1 MKAPNPHRH
10 PLKPQS
16 QKSLRKVVTPLP
28 KIVIAVPNQ
37 VMVTQAQN
45 AARALGV
52 DATILLESSHTVV
65 EAVQRERENGAVV
78 AIARGNHAH
87 LLLHNTDIPLIEIVL
102 SGQNMA
108 LLFSEAKKLCPEKAR
123 PRIGLVGFCNM
134 FGEVDTLAQV
144 LGIDVGTYFVSR
156 SDELSSAMEQAVREG
171 ADVII
176 GGEITMHHAAE
187 MGVRHLFLHSTQDS
201 IATAIATAKRM
212 LYAIEMEKHN
222 AAEFASLVNYSFD
235 AVLKLDAQGQVTF
248 SNYMAEKIFR
258 RTGDALHGLNIAQL
272 IDLASPAHPINA
284 AMRENRSAY
293 AIAVNAGKQALIA
306 NLAAINV
313 DSQNMGFILSLQ
325 EFKKIEELEEQ
336 IRKERYS
343 KGYVATQTFDNI
355 CSASPV
361 MNDVK
366 ETAMKYARY
375 DLPVLLMGDV
385 GVGKRALAE
394 CIHNASL
401 RKRSPFVAVDCGGL
415 SAQMQHDQFMGAS
428 DGRTKGAFEIA
439 HTGTL
444 LIEHVA
450 LLDEYCQYQLLN
462 VLKHGC
468 LAGLDGRMMLP
479 VDVRVICTTGRDLY
493 QRMREGR
500 FLEPLYCMLTQLE
513 LTLPPLSERAEDLPG
528 LLDMSI
534 EKYSTLYRKYVH
546 LTSDARELIYA
557 QHWGGNVLQLQLFCE
572 KLLLLADDK
581 LITAEFVARHLPRS
595 FAAAQPSA
603 APAPLVVHSA
613 EEAQLIELLERHGG
627 SRTLTAEA
635 LGISKTT
642 LWRRMKKY
650 GIAERYR

>member
-1 MKAPNPHRH
+1 M
-10 PLKPQS
+10 S
-16 QKSLRKVVTPLP
+16 

-37 VMVTQAQN
+37 MMVTQAQN
-45 AARALGV
+45 AAQALGV
-52 DATILLESSHTVV
+52 DAAILLESSYTVV
-65 EAVQRERENGAVV
+65 EAVRKAREDGAVV
-78 AIARGNHAH
+78 AIARGNHAN
-87 LLLHNTDIPLIEIVL
+87 LLMRETDIPVIEIVL

-108 LLFSEAKKLCPEKAR
+108 LLFAEAKKLCPDKAC
-123 PRIGLVGFCNM
+123 PRIGLIGFRNM

-144 LGIDVGTYFVSR
+144 LGLSVQTYAASHG
-156 SDELSSAMEQAVREG
+156 DELLTAVQQAVADG
-171 ADVII
+171 VDVII
-176 GGEITMHHAAE
+176 GGKITMDHAE
-187 MGVRHLFLHSTQDS
+187 ELGVKHLFLHSTQDS
-201 IATAIATAKRM
+201 VTTAVATAKRM
-212 LYAIEMEKHN
+212 LYAIELEKHN

-235 AVLKLDAQGQVTF
+235 AVLKLDAQGHVTF

-258 RTGDALHGLNIAQL
+258 RTGDALHGLNIS
-272 IDLASPAHPINA
+272 DLLDLSSPVHPVNT

-293 AIAVNAGKQALIA
+293 AVSVTAGNQALIA
-306 NLAAINV
+306 NLASINV
-313 DSQNMGFILSLQ
+313 DSQNVGFILSLQ

-343 KGYVATQTFDNI
+343 KGYVATHTFDQI
-355 CSASPV
+355 CSDSPA
-361 MNDVK
+361 MNEVK
-366 ETAMKYARY
+366 ETAAKYARY

-415 SAQMQHDQFMGAS
+415 SAQMQQTQFMGAP
-428 DGRTKGAFEIA
+428 DGRSKGAFEIA

-450 LLDEYCQYQLLN
+450 MLDEYCQYQLLN

-479 VDVRVICTTGRDLY
+479 VDIRVICTTGRDLY

-513 LTLPPLSERAEDLPG
+513 LLVPPLSERAEDLPG
-528 LLDMSI
+528 LLDQSI

-546 LTSDARELIYA
+546 LSSDAREMIYA

-581 LITAEFVARHLPRS
+581 LITGDFVARHLPRS
-595 FAAAQPSA
+595 FATAEPRSI
-603 APAPLVVHSA
+603 PAPLVVHST
-613 EEAQLIELLERHGG
+613 EEAQLIEALEKHGG
-627 SRTLTAEA
+627 NRALAAEA
-635 LGISKTT
+635 LGVSKTT
-642 LWRRMKKY
+642 LWRRMKKF
-650 GIAERYR
+650 GIAQKYR

>member
-1 MKAPNPHRH
+1 M
-10 PLKPQS
+10 
-16 QKSLRKVVTPLP
+16 P
-28 KIVIAVPNQ
+28 KIVITVPNQ
-37 VMVTQAQN
+37 MMVEQARN
-45 AARALGV
+45 AAQKLGV
-52 DATILLESSHTVV
+52 DVTILMESSHTVV
-65 EAVQRERENGAVV
+65 EAVKKAYEDGAAV
-78 AIARGNHAH
+78 AIARGNHAN
-87 LLLHNTDIPLIEIVL
+87 LLMRETDIPIIEIVL

-108 LLFSEAKKLCPEKAR
+108 LLFAEAKKLCQEKAH
-123 PRIGLVGFCNM
+123 PCIGLVGFRNM
-134 FGEVDTLAQV
+134 FSDVSTLPQV
-144 LGIDVGTYFVSR
+144 LDIEVKTYFVDR
-156 SDELSSAMEQAVREG
+156 SDELLFAMEQAVKDG
-171 ADVII
+171 VDIVI
-176 GGEITMHHAAE
+176 GGEITMHHASE

-201 IATAIATAKRM
+201 IETAISTAKRM
-212 LYAIEMEKHN
+212 LYAIDREKHN

-235 AVLKLDAQGQVTF
+235 AVLKLDAQGHVTF

-258 RTGDALHGLNIAQL
+258 RTGDALHGLNIAEL
-272 IDLASPAHPINA
+272 IDLSSPAHPINT
-284 AMRENRSAY
+284 AMRENRNAY
-293 AIAVNAGKQALIA
+293 AIAVKAGNQALIA

-313 DSQNMGFILSLQ
+313 DSQNVGFILSLQ

-355 CSASPV
+355 CSVSPA
-361 MNDVK
+361 MDNVK

-415 SAQMQHDQFMGAS
+415 SAQMQQTQFMGAP

-493 QRMREGR
+493 ERMREGR

-513 LTLPPLSERAEDLPG
+513 LAVPPLSERGEDLPG
-528 LLDMSI
+528 LLDQAI

-546 LTSDARELIYA
+546 LSSDAREMIYA
-557 QHWGGNVLQLQLFCE
+557 QSWGGNVLQLQLFCE

-581 LITAEFVARHLPRS
+581 LITGDFVARHLPRS
-595 FAAAQPSA
+595 FAIAQRPS
-603 APAPLVVHSA
+603 APAPLVVHST
-613 EEAQLIELLERHGG
+613 EEAQLIEALEKCGG
-627 SRTLTAEA
+627 SRTLAAEA
-635 LGISKTT
+635 LGVSKTT
-642 LWRRMKKY
+642 LWRRMKKF